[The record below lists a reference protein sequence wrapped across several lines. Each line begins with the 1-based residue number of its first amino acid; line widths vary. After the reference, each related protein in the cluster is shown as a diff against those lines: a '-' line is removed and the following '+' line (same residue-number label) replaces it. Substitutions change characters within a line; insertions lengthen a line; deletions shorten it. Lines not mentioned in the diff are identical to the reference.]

1 MRPQILRRGCLAAA
15 ISCLAVAQSSAAAE
29 DIEFVQEHLPEV
41 AMDNR
46 YGTLPVWS
54 AAEETSTAPSLEV
67 QAAWSSSGTGGLTI
81 QGPLLSI
88 AFTDTFRG
96 SWRWGALAFYDPLQL
111 KATSDDRPLQTLF
124 SPTTP
129 IDQPVGAH
137 FAHLDGRAT
146 DYGAGVF
153 VNRAAANDWLGD
165 YAWTAGVLWQR
176 VTLRDYRL
184 DYEIVEGPQR
194 GLSGQIDFD
203 ADYSHVTPFVGLQ
216 LPRTFGR
223 WSVAPH
229 ALLAMP
235 LPRRGIAGHITGPG
249 FDLRG
254 NTADVGQGKHFGD
267 PSLTLGLTATYEPA
281 HLSID
286 IGALATQALLEQH
299 IHRGIESNYVLS
311 FTWRY

>member
-1 MRPQILRRGCLAAA
+1 MSLPIDRRGVLAAA
-15 ISCLAVAQSSAAAE
+15 LLFVAAAPPATAAE

-54 AAEETSTAPSLEV
+54 AAGETGNAPSFEM
-67 QAAWSSSGTGGLTI
+67 QAAWSDSGSGGLTI

-88 AFTDTFRG
+88 AFTDTLRG
-96 SWRWGALAFYDPLQL
+96 SWRWGAFAFYDPLQL
-111 KATSDDRPLQTLF
+111 KAASDDRPLQTLF
-124 SPTTP
+124 QPATP
-129 IDQPVGAH
+129 IARPVDAH
-137 FAHLDGRAT
+137 FSNLDGRAT

-153 VNRAAANDWLGD
+153 VNRASADGWLGD
-165 YAWTAGVLWQR
+165 HAWTAGVLWQR
-176 VTLRDYRL
+176 VTLQDYRL
-184 DYEIVEGPQR
+184 DYEITAGPQR

-223 WSVAPH
+223 WSIAPH
-229 ALLAMP
+229 ALFALP
-235 LPRRGIAGHITGPG
+235 LPRRGIAGHITGPD

-267 PSLTLGLTATYEPA
+267 PSLTLGLSATYEPA

-286 IGALATQALLEQH
+286 VGALATQALMEKYV
-299 IHRGIESNYVLS
+299 HRGIESNYVLS
-311 FTWRY
+311 FAWRY